1 MGGGHRMKL
10 IIFVL
15 SIFII
20 SNHFAS
26 GQGLI
31 KEPVDDDS
39 KAYVISSLQLTRTD
53 KNIVSEVD
61 CFDVNDEGI
70 IATGIG
76 LENTKKYIRVFTED
90 NEFLYGFF
98 FYTPGSFLLEWNDEN
113 LCIYLMRS
121 HYYVTINSNGNILDI
136 EAIELTKNNRKY
148 IDNVLWATEKTVGNK
163 TYSLKDGE
171 GIHTIFIA
179 TYSRLHITE
188 NGVEK
193 VIILNENP
201 VDSFESGPWLFVIL
215 YAWIFVATI
224 ILCIGRIINKIRKV
238 KKLNS

>member
-1 MGGGHRMKL
+1 MKFLSAL
-10 IIFVL
+10 IIA
-15 SIFII
+15 FILFSEI
-20 SNHFAS
+20 PTTSAE
-26 GQGLI
+26 GLV
-31 KEPVDDDS
+31 KSEVDES
-39 KAYVISSLQLTRTD
+39 EKAYAISSLQLTRTD

-98 FYTPGSFLLEWNDEN
+98 FYTTGAFLLEWNDEN
-113 LCIYLMRS
+113 LCIYLVRS
-121 HYYVTINSNGNILDI
+121 DYYVTINSNGDILDI
-136 EAIELTKNNRKY
+136 EEIELTKNNRRY
-148 IDNVLWATEKTVGNK
+148 IDNVLGATEKTVGNK

-201 VDSFESGPWLFVIL
+201 VDSFESGPWLFIML
-215 YAWIFVATI
+215 FIIIFAWCLIVTLI
-224 ILCIGRIINKIRKV
+224 SLIGRLIVKIIKRARAD
-238 KKLNS
+238 